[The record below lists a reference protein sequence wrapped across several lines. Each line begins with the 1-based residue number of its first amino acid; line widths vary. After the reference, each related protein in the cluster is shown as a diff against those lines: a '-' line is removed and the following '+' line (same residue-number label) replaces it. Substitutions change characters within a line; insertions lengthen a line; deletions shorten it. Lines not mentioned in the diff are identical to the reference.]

1 MTLDPN
7 NTKVKLIISL
17 TIIILMLLS
26 TYVAEVLL

>member
-7 NTKVKLIISL
+7 DTKVKLIISL

>member
-7 NTKVKLIISL
+7 NNKVKLIISL